1 MTDDDQDLYDDSLD
15 EIDIDEEDDDE
26 MAATGFRGPEFA
38 TGLILGAVLGA
49 VIALLAAPHT
59 GARTLRDLG
68 RKARR
73 IRHDVEGRWDGAQR
87 DLRRQVR
94 RRKRK
99 IRGQV
104 KKATKGT
111 RKAIKRLT

>member
-15 EIDIDEEDDDE
+15 EIEMVEEEDDE
-26 MAATGFRGPEFA
+26 MAAAGFRGPEFA

-59 GARTLRDLG
+59 RRDLG

-73 IRHDVEGRWDGAQR
+73 IRHDVEDRWDGAQR

-99 IRGQV
+99 LRGQV
-104 KKATKGT
+104 KKATKRT
-111 RKAIKRLT
+111 RTAIERLT

>member
-1 MTDDDQDLYDDSLD
+1 VTDDDQELYDDDLD
-15 EIDIDEEDDDE
+15 DLEIVEEEDEE

-59 GARTLRDLG
+59 GARTRRDLG

-73 IRHDVEGRWDGAQR
+73 VRHDVEDRWDGAHRNVQR
-87 DLRRQVR
+87 KVR

-99 IRGQV
+99 VRGQV
-104 KKATKGT
+104 ETATKRT
-111 RKAIKRLT
+111 RKAIKRLS

>member
-1 MTDDDQDLYDDSLD
+1 MTDEDQDRYDDSLD
-15 EIDIDEEDDDE
+15 EFDSVEEDDDE
-26 MAATGFRGPEFA
+26 MAAIGFRGAEFA

-49 VIALLAAPHT
+49 VIALLAAPQA
-59 GARTLRDLG
+59 GARTRRGLG

-73 IRHDVEGRWDGAQR
+73 IRHEVEDRWDGAQR

-104 KKATKGT
+104 EKATKRT
-111 RKAIKRLT
+111 RKAIKRRG

>member
-1 MTDDDQDLYDDSLD
+1 VTDDDQERYDDELD
-15 EIDIDEEDDDE
+15 DFEIVEEEDDE
-26 MAATGFRGPEFA
+26 MDDTGFRGPEFA
-38 TGLILGAVLGA
+38 TGLILGAALGA

-59 GARTLRDLG
+59 GARTRRDLG

-73 IRHDVEGRWDGAQR
+73 IRHGVEDRWDGVHR
-87 DLRRQVR
+87 DVRRKVR

-104 KKATKGT
+104 EQATKRT
-111 RKAIKRLT
+111 RKAIGRLT